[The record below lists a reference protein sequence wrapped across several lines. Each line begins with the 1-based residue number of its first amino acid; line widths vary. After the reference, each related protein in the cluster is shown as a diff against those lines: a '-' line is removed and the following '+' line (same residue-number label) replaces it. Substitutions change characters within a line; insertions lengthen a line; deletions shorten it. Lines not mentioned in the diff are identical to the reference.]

1 MANKILHIFMK
12 KIWFQRS
19 ERSGDSDAD
28 IVILNWRRRYIGFF
42 FWFVSDFL
50 NDYILTKKLILV
62 DLVNTLAVS

>member
-42 FWFVSDFL
+42 FGL
-50 NDYILTKKLILV
+50 LV
-62 DLVNTLAVS
+62 IFSMTTF